1 MPSPE
6 ARDLADRVR
15 QVLENAPEAAL
26 PLTYRRL
33 AEVLALTPPRTIQ
46 RVTTA
51 LEILMRDDVQQGRP
65 MIAALVISQRGE
77 GLPAAGF
84 FELAAE
90 LGRLPADPALQAE
103 AYRAE
108 YQRALAARA

>member
-1 MPSPE
+1 M
-6 ARDLADRVR
+6 
-15 QVLENAPEAAL
+15 LEQTSESAL
-26 PLTYRRL
+26 PLTYRQMT
-33 AEVLALTPPRTIQ
+33 EVLGLTPPRTIQ
-46 RVTTA
+46 RLTDA
-51 LEILMRDDVQQGRP
+51 LEVLMRDDVANGRP
-65 MIAALVISQRGE
+65 MVAALVISQRGE

-90 LGRLPADPALQAE
+90 LGRLPVDPALQAE